1 MLTKLNLPNGVVNAG
16 LTAIGASSLFTTGK
30 TWYVQATTGADGNV
44 GDDSSLP
51 KASINGAIA
60 AARADKGDVIIV
72 MPGHAE
78 TVTATSIVLSKADI
92 KIVCLGNG
100 RNTPIFTLNAATST
114 ITVSAA
120 DVSWYGGIFEAT
132 KLDVASAFTLSTA
145 KNFTLDGGLFNDTSA
160 ILNFLSIVT
169 TNATDNAADDLTV
182 NGNTWYGLNLV
193 TPLAFLSILAAQ
205 VRPTFTNNKMFHK
218 CTAGGE
224 MITLAA
230 KVVTGANFSF
240 NNQNVV
246 GATGTTTGIFLTGS
260 STTNTG
266 IVEGN
271 RSSSLDTTTELMF
284 TAGTKLTF
292 FDNLYTGVADKSG
305 YILPA
310 IDSAA

>member
-1 MLTKLNLPNGVVNAG
+1 MLTNLNLPNGVKNAG

-30 TWYVQATTGADGNV
+30 TIYVQSTTGSNGNL
-44 GDDSSLP
+44 GTDSTSP
-51 KASINGAIA
+51 KASVNGAIA
-60 AARADKGDVIIV
+60 AARADLGDIIIV

-78 TVTATSIVLSKADI
+78 TVTASSMTLSKADI

-100 RNTPIFTLNAATST
+100 RNTPVFTLNAAAST

-132 KLDVASAFTLSTA
+132 KLDVASAFTLAAA
-145 KNFTLDGGLFNDTSA
+145 KNFTLDGGLFIDTTA

-182 NGNTWYGLNLV
+182 NGNTWYGLNLA
-193 TPLAFLSILAAQ
+193 TPLAFLSILAAES
-205 VRPTFTNNKMFHK
+205 RPVFTNNKMYHK
-218 CTAGGE
+218 ATSGAE

-240 NNQNVV
+240 NNQVVV

-260 STTNTG
+260 GTSTGT
-266 IVEGN
+266 VEGN

-284 TAGTKLTF
+284 TAGTGLVF

-305 YILPA
+305 YIVPA
-310 IDSAA
+310 IDAA

>member
-1 MLTKLNLPNGVVNAG
+1 MSLTKLNLPNGVINAG

-30 TWYVQATTGADGNV
+30 TFYVQATTGSNGNL
-44 GDDSSLP
+44 GEDSATP

-78 TVTATSIVLSKADI
+78 TVTASSMTLSKADI

-100 RNTPIFTLNAATST
+100 RNTPIFTLNAAAST

-132 KLDVASAFTLSTA
+132 ELDVASAFTLSTA
-145 KNFTLDGGLFNDTSA
+145 KNFTIDGGLFNDTTA

-182 NGNTWYGLNLV
+182 NGCTWYGLNLA
-193 TPLAFLSILAAQ
+193 TPLAFLSILAAEI
-205 VRPTFTNNKMFHK
+205 RPVFTNNKMYHK
-218 CTAGGE
+218 ATSGAE

-240 NNQNVV
+240 NNQVVV
-246 GATGTTTGIFLTGS
+246 GATDTTTGIFLTGS
-260 STTNTG
+260 GTSTGT
-266 IVEGN
+266 VEGN

-284 TAGTKLTF
+284 TAGTGLVF
-292 FDNLYTGVADKSG
+292 FDNLYTGVADASG
-305 YILPA
+305 YIVPA
-310 IDSAA
+310 IDSA

>member
-1 MLTKLNLPNGVVNAG
+1 MSITKLNLPNGINNAG

-30 TWYVQATTGADGNV
+30 TFYVQATTGSNGNL
-44 GDDSSLP
+44 GEDPSSP

-78 TVTATSIVLSKADI
+78 TVTASSMTLSKADI

-100 RNTPIFTLNAATST
+100 RNAPIFTHNAAAST
-114 ITVSAA
+114 IDVTAA

-132 KLDVASAFTLSTA
+132 KLDVASAFTTAAA
-145 KNFTLDGGLFNDTSA
+145 KNFTLDGGTFIDTTA
-160 ILNFLSIVT
+160 ILNYLSIVT

-193 TPLAFLSILAAQ
+193 TPLAFLSILAAEL
-205 VRPTFTNNKMFHK
+205 RPTFTNNKMYHK

-240 NNQNVV
+240 NNQVVV

-260 STTNTG
+260 GTSTG

-271 RSSSLDTTTELMF
+271 RSSSLDTTAELMF
-284 TAGTKLTF
+284 TAGTGLVF

-305 YILPA
+305 YIVPA
-310 IDSAA
+310 IDAA